1 MPHITVHQVVFVYQA
16 AMMIQSAARGNEAR
30 KRQLRRYQEEED
42 EEELSDAAELIQST
56 VRGHWNRQKYV
67 NTR

>member
-1 MPHITVHQVVFVYQA
+1 MYFLSQATVL
-16 AMMIQSAARGNEAR
+16 IQSAARGNEAR
-30 KRQLRRYQEEED
+30 RRQLKRYKNEED

-56 VRGHWNRQKYV
+56 VRGHWGRQKYI